1 MLGSG
6 TGGDKMVKSIS
17 FALQIFRRIMI
28 EKRKGFLHTRIQQA
42 LNKGSNY
49 VDYRMGRIGALV
61 MALVVFSINFFG
73 KKDEY
78 GPAQAALW
86 ATTAALKQ
94 GTYTF
99 FFGGVIMKMSERLA
113 REVRR
118 RTLALILAC
127 VIPSMVSLTLTFGVH
142 NLKGTPLP
150 AKSTIPTAIFVIP
163 STAVWGKIQRN
174 RRDQEEKEETEA

>member
-1 MLGSG
+1 M
-6 TGGDKMVKSIS
+6 
-17 FALQIFRRIMI
+17 AE
-28 EKRKGFLHTRIQQA
+28 EKQGFIRSRVRQA
-42 LNKGSNY
+42 LDKGSDY

-61 MALVVFSINFFG
+61 MAFVVFSINFFG

-78 GPAQAALW
+78 GPAHAAFW

-99 FFGGVIMKMSERLA
+99 FFGGIIMKMSERLA

-127 VIPSMVSLTLTFGVH
+127 IIPSMVSLTLTFGVH
-142 NLKGTPLP
+142 SLKGTPLP

-163 STAVWGKIQRN
+163 STAVWGRIQRN
-174 RRDQEEKEETEA
+174 RMEEEVEENTEA